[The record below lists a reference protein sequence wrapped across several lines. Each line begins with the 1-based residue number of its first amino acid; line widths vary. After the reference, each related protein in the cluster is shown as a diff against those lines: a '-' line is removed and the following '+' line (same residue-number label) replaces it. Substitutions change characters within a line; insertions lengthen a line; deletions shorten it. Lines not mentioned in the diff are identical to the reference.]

1 MSTKLSIT
9 SYRRLV
15 TLKDGARVLIRPMT
29 ANDSEGLIEL
39 YASAQP
45 DDLRSVR
52 DDVSD
57 PNVVRAWADELD
69 YSRVLPLLALANE
82 RTVGNATLHRRGGPY
97 RHIGEVRI
105 FLARDFRGRGLGTE
119 VLNTLIELARKEG
132 LHWLQAE
139 VLASQPKVVRAF
151 ETLGF
156 KQRCVLEDYFML
168 PDGQTEDIVILMMRL
183 LERVGEF

>member
-1 MSTKLSIT
+1 MTTKSTIA
-9 SYRRLV
+9 SYRHLI
-15 TLKDGARVLIRPMT
+15 TLKDGARVLLRPMT
-29 ANDSEGLIEL
+29 AKDSESLIEL

-45 DDLRSVR
+45 GDLRAIR
-52 DDVSD
+52 DDVTD

-69 YSRVLPLLALANE
+69 YSRVLPLLALAND
-82 RTVGNATLHRRGGPY
+82 RIVGNATLHRRTGPY

-119 VLNTLIELARKEG
+119 VLQTVIELARKEG

-151 ETLGF
+151 DSLGF
-156 KQRCVLEDYFML
+156 EQQCILEDYFML
-168 PDGQTEDIVILMMRL
+168 SDGHTEDVVILLMRL
-183 LERVGEF
+183 LERVDEF